1 MPTYFTHIKETVSE
15 TTAGFQW
22 IPGFDGGLEQKFYV
36 FYKKASDLLWNFT
49 VVLTNKVILT
59 GLAPGTL
66 YNVKMFASNSLGNSS
81 ESSILNFTTN
91 AGESITYFYSLGHS
105 YRNSTFFS
113 IHLVGKKYLYN
124 YIEVKLG

>member
-1 MPTYFTHIKETVSE
+1 MPTYFTHIKESASE

-36 FYKKASDLLWNFT
+36 FYKKASDLLWNYT

-66 YNVKMFASNSLGNSS
+66 YNVKMFASNSFGNSS
-81 ESSILNFTTN
+81 ESNILNFTTN
-91 AGESITYFYSLGHS
+91 AGESITYSYSLGLA
-105 YRNSTFFS
+105 TKVQPFFRS
-113 IHLVGKKYLYN
+113 IW
-124 YIEVKLG
+124 